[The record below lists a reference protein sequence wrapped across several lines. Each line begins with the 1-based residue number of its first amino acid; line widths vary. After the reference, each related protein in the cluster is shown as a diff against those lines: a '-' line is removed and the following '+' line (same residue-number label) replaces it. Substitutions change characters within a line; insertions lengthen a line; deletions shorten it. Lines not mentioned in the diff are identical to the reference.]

1 MLERYL
7 KTYNEQ
13 VGCANMHFNRLSYVW
28 MVVEIPFLQ
37 LLIYQVCFI
46 NLLCKDFSVKLM
58 HHYLEKPL
66 FTKYCNIDL

>member
-13 VGCANMHFNRLSYVW
+13 VGCADMHFNRITYQYVW

-37 LLIYQVCFI
+37 LLIYQVCFM
-46 NLLCKDFSVKLM
+46 NLLFTVCKDFSVKLM
-58 HHYLEKPL
+58 YHYLEKPAL
-66 FTKYCNIDL
+66 TK